1 MELET
6 VLQSFQ
12 SVRQLLQYTS
22 KNTSGFWRY
31 LFGSTLSKVVNRVKE
46 DYREEFENILADC
59 PGLLASLDL
68 CYHLVFQEKVVRSLD
83 FSSVGRTVASIAFL
97 ATILDKW
104 SEKSHLSWDYMLDY
118 MSMQL
123 WRAWLKRRVCIYSLA
138 RPLTMP
144 PLPTLQEE
152 KEEER
157 NPAVVEK

>member
-1 MELET
+1 M
-6 VLQSFQ
+6 LQSFQ

>member
-1 MELET
+1 M
-6 VLQSFQ
+6 LQSFQ

-68 CYHLVFQEKVVRSLD
+68 CHHLVFQEKVVRSLD

-144 PLPTLQEE
+144 PLPTLQEKKE
-152 KEEER
+152 EEER

>member
-1 MELET
+1 M
-6 VLQSFQ
+6 LQSFQ

-22 KNTSGFWRY
+22 KNTSGFWKY

-68 CYHLVFQEKVVRSLD
+68 CHHLVFQEKVVRSLD

>member
-68 CYHLVFQEKVVRSLD
+68 CHHLVFQEKVVRSLD

-144 PLPTLQEE
+144 PLPTLQEK

>member
-1 MELET
+1 MELEA

-31 LFGSTLSKVVNRVKE
+31 LFGSTLSKVVHRVKE

-68 CYHLVFQEKVVRSLD
+68 CHHSVFQERVVRSLD
-83 FSSVGRTVASIAFL
+83 FSSSGRTVASIAFL
-97 ATILDKW
+97 ATVLDKW
-104 SEKSHLSWDYMLDY
+104 SERSHLSWDYMLDY
-118 MSMQL
+118 MTMHL

-144 PLPTLQEE
+144 PLQEE
-152 KEEER
+152 QQNTTTEE
-157 NPAVVEK
+157 

>member
-144 PLPTLQEE
+144 PLTTLQEE